1 MGSSPT
7 PKLTLGTLRHR
18 SPRLEWSLPGDS
30 MAASKTRTD
39 WALFLLR
46 LAVGGMALI
55 QGFDVLR
62 HAHGAIT
69 LAHASTWG
77 LALGE
82 LACGALILLGLWVP
96 LAGGILAALLGWPL
110 VHGWIH
116 GAGIGSNLGDLFRL
130 LVTLACAIGG
140 GGKWALDR

>member
-18 SPRLEWSLPGDS
+18 SPRLEWSHPGDS

-46 LAVGGMALI
+46 
-55 QGFDVLR
+55 
-62 HAHGAIT
+62 HSHGAIT